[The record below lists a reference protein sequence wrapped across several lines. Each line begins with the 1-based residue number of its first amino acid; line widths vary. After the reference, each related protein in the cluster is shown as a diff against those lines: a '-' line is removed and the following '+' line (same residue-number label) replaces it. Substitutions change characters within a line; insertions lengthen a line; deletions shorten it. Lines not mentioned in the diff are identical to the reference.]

1 MVPVIKYQSRG
12 RHCLIRLLTDM
23 IMFCILMTGHLEV
36 MMVKVNTVG
45 MNMIRHVMIMNGESW
60 VSSFQKLY
68 LSIQF

>member
-1 MVPVIKYQSRG
+1 
-12 RHCLIRLLTDM
+12 M